1 MHKYFIGSYLLTVFG
16 VIAAYFWGEHV
27 SQRNRIGLCI
37 YCINFAVLE
46 TSLSF
51 DNAVVNAMKLEQYVR
66 SLEA

>member
-27 SQRNRIGLCI
+27 HNGTGLVCVFI
-37 YCINFAVLE
+37 ALILAVLE

-51 DNAVVNAMKLEQYVR
+51 
-66 SLEA
+66 